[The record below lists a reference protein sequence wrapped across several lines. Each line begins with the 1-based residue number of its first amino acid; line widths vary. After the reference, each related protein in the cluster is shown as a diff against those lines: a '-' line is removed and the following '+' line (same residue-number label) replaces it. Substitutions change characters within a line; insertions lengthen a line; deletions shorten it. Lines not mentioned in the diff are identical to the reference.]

1 VKAVVF
7 REFGSSDV
15 LQLEQLDDPSPGPG
29 EVAIDIAACALN
41 HLDVD
46 VREGTSRF
54 PVEPPHVLGLEVVGR
69 IAELGEG
76 VEAWQVGDR
85 VMPYLMDTC
94 GRCRFCTTG
103 RESLCLDAGFI
114 SFAHSGGYAER
125 LVCSA
130 SQLVRV
136 PDEVSDVEAAAVQ
149 IAFATAWHMLFTRGQ
164 LRPGETVLVNSVG
177 SGIGS
182 AAVQLAHMA
191 GAYVIGNSS
200 RDDKLAR
207 AAELGLDAGVNYTKQ
222 DLVAEVMRL
231 TDDRG
236 VDLVYEH
243 CGGELFQMGL
253 DSLSKDGRLVI
264 CGGHAGEVV
273 PFDIIPFFRAQ
284 KSVIGSFVYTKAEV
298 ETCLELARRGR
309 IVPLVHQIFPLE
321 QAKGAMDLMES
332 REFFGKIVL
341 TPAGGA

>member
-1 VKAVVF
+1 M
-7 REFGSSDV
+7 
-15 LQLEQLDDPSPGPG
+15 
-29 EVAIDIAACALN
+29 
-41 HLDVD
+41 
-46 VREGTSRF
+46 
-54 PVEPPHVLGLEVVGR
+54 VGR

-76 VEAWQVGDR
+76 VEGWQVGDR

-94 GRCRFCTTG
+94 GDCRFCTTG

-114 SFAHSGGYAER
+114 SFAHSGGYAEQ
-125 LVCSA
+125 LACSA

-149 IAFATAWHMLFTRGQ
+149 IAFATAWHMLFTRGG

-207 AAELGLDAGVNYTKQ
+207 ASELGLDAGVNYTKQ
-222 DLVAEVMRL
+222 DIVAEVMRL

-309 IVPLVHQIFPLE
+309 IVPLVHQTFPLE
-321 QAKGAMDLMES
+321 GAKDAMDADGE
-332 REFFGKIVL
+332 
-341 TPAGGA
+341 P

>member
-15 LQLEQLDDPSPGPG
+15 LRLEELDDPRPGPG
-29 EVAIDIAACALN
+29 EVTIDIAACALN

-69 IAELGEG
+69 IAELGDG
-76 VEAWQVGDR
+76 VEGWQVGDR

-94 GRCRFCTTG
+94 GSCRFCTTG

-125 LVCSA
+125 LAASA
-130 SQLVRV
+130 SQLVRI

-149 IAFATAWHMLFTRGQ
+149 IAFATAWHMLFTRGR

-191 GAYVIGNSS
+191 GARVIGNSS
-200 RDDKLAR
+200 GDDKLAR
-207 AAELGLDAGVNYTKQ
+207 ASELGLDAGINYTKQ

-273 PFDIIPFFRAQ
+273 PFDIIPVFRAQ

-298 ETCLELARRGR
+298 EICLELARRGR
-309 IVPLVHQIFPLE
+309 IVPLVHQTFPLE
-321 QAKGAMDLMES
+321 RAKDAMNLMES

-341 TPAGGA
+341 TPGG